1 MTHLRYDGYR
11 VVSHGVYQGGGEFVS
26 YGYLCGARSNKDSD
40 KHVEIYFVPGSGYFY
55 KE

>member
-1 MTHLRYDGYR
+1 MTHLRWDGYR

-40 KHVEIYFVPGSGYFY
+40 RHVAIFFVPGVGYQY